1 MLRIAICD
9 DDKIHIQHTGKIVK
23 DILKGQ
29 PFRVAEYGS
38 ANELLFSIDNV
49 NSAPDIALLDIQ
61 MPDIDGISLAKE
73 LNRFAPDCKIIFISS
88 YIGYAPDVYDTEHIY
103 YMLKSQI
110 EDRLPDALA
119 KAIDS
124 LTRPQYYTLV
134 KSGSSSIKI
143 SSGDLIYI
151 ERDLHKSIVHTKN
164 GIYVTSQSPGNLLSA
179 FPENLFIHCHQSY
192 WVNVNAIQTMNSN
205 SFKLS
210 CGTDIPISRACKP
223 GAKEAFLNSLR

>member
-9 DDKIHIQHTGKIVK
+9 DDKVHIQHTEKIIK
-23 DILKGQ
+23 GILKGQ
-29 PFRVAEYGS
+29 PFSIAEYGS
-38 ANELLFSIDNV
+38 ANELLFSIDDE

-73 LNRFAPDCKIIFISS
+73 LNRSAPDCKIIFISS

-103 YMLKSQI
+103 FVLKSQL
-110 EDRLPDALA
+110 EDRLSGALA

-124 LTRPQYYTLV
+124 LKSPQYYTVV
-134 KSGSSSIKI
+134 KSGSSSVKV
-143 SSGDLIYI
+143 SSDDLIYI
-151 ERDLHKSIVHTKN
+151 ERDRHKSIVHTKN
-164 GIYVTSQSPGNLLSA
+164 GVYVTNQSPCNLLST